1 MLKKKAST
9 SPPTEH
15 KKVRL
20 AIQKEPPARP
30 KAMADM
36 NFFAPSVST
45 EPKRFRIVRPVYSVD
60 STAVKEE
67 SSSPLIKSASPAKKT
82 VRFAEKLFEIRE
94 YEKNPEEWTNFVSF
108 YINTCVNAKI
118 VTKCYNRITVMKLN
132 QMYMIILSKHLIII
146 FLQLI
151 GIIHG
156 N

>member
-1 MLKKKAST
+1 MKKKASST

-60 STAVKEE
+60 PTAVKEE
-67 SSSPLIKSASPAKKT
+67 SSSPLIKSVSPTAKKT

-108 YINTCVNAKI
+108 FLYIHVYAK
-118 VTKCYNRITVMKLN
+118 
-132 QMYMIILSKHLIII
+132 
-146 FLQLI
+146 
-151 GIIHG
+151 
-156 N
+156 